1 LEADTLDRR
10 ETTELLGQPVGLED
24 QIVQVRRAGP
34 VNIMASGV
42 ISSYYNPFA
51 IDGGVKIPIK
61 IHPRVPPRTP
71 THGDA
76 SKHIASR
83 ARVERIAEPSEID
96 RFAVGARKVT
106 S

>member
-1 LEADTLDRR
+1 VKPRNSLVSPWVSRIRSSKCGE
-10 ETTELLGQPVGLED
+10 
-24 QIVQVRRAGP
+24 AGP